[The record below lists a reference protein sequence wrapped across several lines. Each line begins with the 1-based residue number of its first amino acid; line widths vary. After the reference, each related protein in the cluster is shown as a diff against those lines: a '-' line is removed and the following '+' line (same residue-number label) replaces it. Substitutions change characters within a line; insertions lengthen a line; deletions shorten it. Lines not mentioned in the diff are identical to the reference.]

1 MSVTT
6 VPIRPIKKGS
16 LTKLWIGLGALGIVA
31 GGIAWAGTKDQVV
44 MSDQAGF
51 LESNGKRSGVVT
63 TASGLQ
69 YQVIEEGTGARP
81 TPYDVV
87 SVHYEGRLLDGTVFD
102 ASKRHGDQPAQLP
115 VAGVI
120 PGWTEAL
127 LLMKKGAKY
136 RIWLPSELAYGAQVP
151 PGGPIP
157 PNAVLDFDVTLVDI
171 TPNGALQQM
180 QGAGGGGE
188 RPRGM

>member
-1 MSVTT
+1 MSVTA

-16 LTKLWIGLGALGIVA
+16 LVKLWIALAVLGLAA
-31 GGIAWAGTKDQVV
+31 AGIAWAGTERQVV
-44 MSDQAGF
+44 MSDQGSF
-51 LESNGKRSGVVT
+51 LERNGKRSGVVT

-69 YQVIEEGTGARP
+69 YKVIDEGTGGRP
-81 TPYDVV
+81 GPYDTVRV
-87 SVHYEGRLLDGTVFD
+87 EYEGRLLDGTVFD
-102 ASKRHGDQPAQLP
+102 ASARHGNQPAELP

-127 LLMKKGAKY
+127 MLMRKGAKY
-136 RIWLPSELAYGAQVP
+136 RLWIPPELAYGPQGA
-151 PGGPIP
+151 GGVIP

-171 TPNGALQQM
+171 APNAALQQM
-180 QGAGGGGE
+180 QNMGA